1 MTTILIA
8 DDSVAV
14 QRAVQVSFANTVVD
28 VNSADNF
35 QNAVGKTGTVELVI
49 VDVDIAGLPSLG
61 DLHKLTRNGAI
72 PILLMIS
79 SYSKINRSALQDLG
93 FENFLAKP
101 FDHKTLQQV
110 VASLLQIELKEEVT
124 TPPPFPA
131 EIDAAEDNNQ
141 HDDSSPPLVSGME
154 ENLALLVKKAV
165 FEYCQNNFAD
175 IARETVLNELRK
187 LQEEKI
193 KAS

>member
-14 QRAVQVSFANTVVD
+14 QRAVQVSFASTDLDVV
-28 VNSADNF
+28 SADNF
-35 QNAVGKTGTVELVI
+35 QSAIAKTETVDLVI
-49 VDVDIAGLPSLG
+49 VDVDIAGLPALG
-61 DLHKLTRNGAI
+61 DLGKLTRNGAV

-79 SYSKINRSALQDLG
+79 SYSKIKRPALQELG
-93 FENFLAKP
+93 FSNFLAKP
-101 FDHKTLQQV
+101 FDHRALQQV
-110 VASLLQIELKEEVT
+110 VASLLQIELKEEIASS
-124 TPPPFPA
+124 PPFPA
-131 EIDAAEDNNQ
+131 ADDPIEDNDLNS
-141 HDDSSPPLVSGME
+141 DSPPISGLE

-193 KAS
+193 SSAL

>member
-14 QRAVQVSFANTVVD
+14 QRAVRVSFANTVVD
-28 VNSADNF
+28 IVSADNF
-35 QNAVGKTGTVELVI
+35 QSAVDKTGTVDLVI
-49 VDVDIAGLPSLG
+49 VDVDIAGLSSLG
-61 DLHKLTRNGAI
+61 DLHRLTRNGSI

-93 FENFLAKP
+93 FQNFLAKP
-101 FDHKTLQQV
+101 FDHRTLQQV
-110 VASLLQIELKEEVT
+110 VASLLQIELKDEIPT

-131 EIDAAEDNNQ
+131 ETDTIEERDLNN
-141 HDDSSPPLVSGME
+141 DSPPLVSGME

-193 KAS
+193 KVS

>member
-14 QRAVQVSFANTVVD
+14 QRAVQVSFASTDLDVV
-28 VNSADNF
+28 SADNF
-35 QNAVGKTGTVELVI
+35 QSAIAKTETVDLVI
-49 VDVDIAGLPSLG
+49 VDVDIAGLPALG
-61 DLHKLTRNGAI
+61 DLCKLTRNGAV

-79 SYSKINRSALQDLG
+79 SYSKIKRPALQELG
-93 FENFLAKP
+93 FRNFLAKP
-101 FDHKTLQQV
+101 FDHRALQQI
-110 VASLLQIELKEEVT
+110 VASLLQIELKEEIASS
-124 TPPPFPA
+124 PPFPA
-131 EIDAAEDNNQ
+131 EDDPIEDNDLNN
-141 HDDSSPPLVSGME
+141 SPPISGME

-193 KAS
+193 SVIDS

>member
-35 QNAVGKTGTVELVI
+35 QNAVGKTETVDLVI

-101 FDHKTLQQV
+101 FDHQTLQQV

-131 EIDAAEDNNQ
+131 ETDTVEDNDPNN
-141 HDDSSPPLVSGME
+141 DSPPILSGME